1 MSLIEC
7 KHLKVGY
14 ENRTAVDD
22 VSFSINEGDY
32 LCIVGENG
40 SGKSTLMKSILGLI
54 PIKSGEIIF
63 NGLKQN
69 QIGYLPQQTIVQRDF
84 PASVFEVVL
93 SGCLNRLGMKPF
105 FTAKERKIAED
116 NIKLLNIE
124 KIRKKAY
131 CDLSGGQ
138 QQRVL
143 LARALCATE
152 KILLLDEPFTALDTV
167 VSNELY
173 GVIKMLNKERG
184 ITVVMISHD
193 VRNSV
198 ESSDMVLHM
207 DTKILFYGTSA
218 EYLKSQAS
226 KRLLG
231 EDGKN
236 DTDNK

>member
-218 EYLKSQAS
+218 EYLKSQAG

>member
-131 CDLSGGQ
+131 CALSGGQ

-231 EDGKN
+231 EGGEN

>member
-14 ENRTAVDD
+14 DNRTAVDD

>member
-167 VSNELY
+167 VSKELY

-231 EDGKN
+231 EGGEN